1 MAVSL
6 HVSLLDDRHTGSGS
20 FAAWMSLSFG
30 FHLLVLVLLAVSG
43 SYSGCQKRS
52 FPMGAISVDLVS
64 LPGPVSGPS
73 KPAAAVSTAKAT
85 PAPPVRESKAPAY
98 EKPAVVPKP
107 KAVVPTK
114 KNTAPV
120 KASPRTAPA
129 PAPAPAAEDTGDAEL
144 AKTLAALEQKVSQ
157 TQQSVN
163 ISGAN
168 SSQAGGGQGGGGTG
182 GGGGRAASAL
192 EIYNVEMGFQIRKNW
207 VCPLGVDENLQAVI
221 AIHIAADGSLM
232 DLRFEKRSG
241 NDTYDESARK
251 AILKSVPLP
260 PLPRGFVLHKVSL
273 EFTPKDAR

>member
-6 HVSLLDDRHTGSGS
+6 HASLLDDRHTGAGS

-30 FHLLVLVLLAVSG
+30 FHLLVLVLLVISG
-43 SYSGCQKRS
+43 GYSGCQKRS

-64 LPGPVSGPS
+64 LPGPASGPS
-73 KPAAAVSTAKAT
+73 KPAAAAGKAAPA
-85 PAPPVRESKAPAY
+85 PAPPVKTSKIPAY
-98 EKPAVVPKP
+98 KKPAVVPKP
-107 KAVVPTK
+107 RAVVSTK
-114 KNTAPV
+114 KSAAPV
-120 KASPRTAPA
+120 TASPRTAPA
-129 PAPAPAAEDTGDAEL
+129 AAPAAEDTGDAEL

-163 ISGAN
+163 ISGENDTPA
-168 SSQAGGGQGGGGTG
+168 GGGGTG
-182 GGGGRAASAL
+182 GGGGRAGSAL
-192 EIYNVEMGFQIRKNW
+192 EIYNVGMGFQIRQNW
-207 VCPLGVDENLQAVI
+207 VCPMGVDENLQAVI
-221 AIHIAADGSLM
+221 AVHIAADGSIM

-260 PLPRGFVLHKVSL
+260 PLPRGIVLHKVNL

>member
-6 HVSLLDDRHTGSGS
+6 HASLLDDRHTGSGS

-52 FPMGAISVDLVS
+52 LPMGAISVDLVS
-64 LPGPVSGPS
+64 LPGPASGPS
-73 KPAAAVSTAKAT
+73 KPAAVAGKTAPA
-85 PAPPVRESKAPAY
+85 PAPPVKTSKAPAY

-107 KAVVPTK
+107 RAVVSTK
-114 KNTAPV
+114 KSAAPV
-120 KASPRTAPA
+120 KASPRT
-129 PAPAPAAEDTGDAEL
+129 APAAEDTGDAEL
-144 AKTLAALEQKVSQ
+144 AKTLADLERTVSQ
-157 TQQSVN
+157 TEQNVS
-163 ISGAN
+163 I
-168 SSQAGGGQGGGGTG
+168 SSQSNGPAGGGGTG
-182 GGGGRAASAL
+182 GGGRAAEAL

-207 VCPLGVDENLQAVI
+207 ICPMGVDENLQAVI
-221 AIHIAADGSLM
+221 TIHIGADGSLM

-260 PLPRGFVLHKVSL
+260 PLPRGVVLHQVNL

>member
-1 MAVSL
+1 MAVSY
-6 HVSLLDDRHTGSGS
+6 HASLLDDRHTGSGS

-30 FHLLVLVLLAVSG
+30 FHLLVLVLLVVSG

-64 LPGPVSGPS
+64 LPGPASGPS
-73 KPAAAVSTAKAT
+73 KPAAVAGKTAPA

-107 KAVVPTK
+107 KAAVSTK

-129 PAPAPAAEDTGDAEL
+129 AAPEAEDTGDAEL
-144 AKTLAALEQKVSQ
+144 AKTLADLEQKVSQ
-157 TQQSVN
+157 TEQNVS
-163 ISGAN
+163 ISGQSNGPA
-168 SSQAGGGQGGGGTG
+168 GGGGTG
-182 GGGGRAASAL
+182 AGGGRAASAL

-207 VCPLGVDENLQAVI
+207 VSPMGVDENLQAVI

-260 PLPRGFVLHKVSL
+260 PLPKGFVLHRVNL